1 MTITVN
7 TKAYNADRVGPD
19 SVGYIGPA
27 HTFTTPDQLVL
38 SRTAPKPTNVFRGV
52 ARARAK
58 FSRVVTLDDSTKAT
72 AIVEV
77 SASLPVGMAEADVD
91 AIRDDMGDL
100 LLLSAA
106 DDLFL
111 KQDINA

>member
-7 TKAYNADRVGPD
+7 TRAYNADRVAAD

-27 HTFTTPDQLVL
+27 HTFSTPDTLML
-38 SRTAPKPTNVFRGV
+38 KRTAPKATSAFAGV
-52 ARARAK
+52 SRVSAK
-58 FSRVVTLDDSTKAT
+58 FSRSVVLADATKGT

-77 SASLPVGMAEADVD
+77 VTSLPVGMAEADVD
-91 AIRDDMGDL
+91 LIRDDMGDFL
-100 LLLSAA
+100 LLTAA